1 VKRPIAGLL
10 VCLLVAAGCGG
21 SRPEPG
27 LDMADQPAL
36 TAAPEAEVRVPEREP
51 YRMVVGDVLVIK
63 FFYYPEHNVEVTV
76 RPDGRVTI
84 PLVGEVMAAGMK
96 PTDLETVIRS
106 RYAEVVAEPEVAVIV
121 AEFADQTIFV
131 FGEVQKPGAYP
142 LAGSMTLLDALARAG
157 GVAETGKAGS
167 VILMRRTDTGDYS
180 GRKVDL
186 NAVLGTEAVESTP
199 LMPRDVIYV
208 PKTAIAKVD
217 LFVSQ
222 FFRELSPAWL
232 FYLYGHQ
239 VLTREGRVII
249 GQ

>member
-1 VKRPIAGLL
+1 
-10 VCLLVAAGCGG
+10 
-21 SRPEPG
+21 
-27 LDMADQPAL
+27 
-36 TAAPEAEVRVPEREP
+36 
-51 YRMVVGDVLVIK
+51 
-63 FFYYPEHNVEVTV
+63 
-76 RPDGRVTI
+76 
-84 PLVGEVMAAGMK
+84 LVGEVMAAGMK